1 MKNSFK
7 NSNQKSLLSKIKNL
21 RHQFCVLKLEPIVS
35 AKQVLPPHAADM
47 SAETVALGP
56 LAPDQCPSCTRTH
69 TCVGR
74 SSPVAEDSADTPLAQ
89 STLRQAPQ
97 VLHQI
102 PVYEIDNG
110 EGSRA
115 CIRKGLIITIIV
127 LIICILLVIILRSI
141 F

>member
-1 MKNSFK
+1 
-7 NSNQKSLLSKIKNL
+7 
-21 RHQFCVLKLEPIVS
+21 
-35 AKQVLPPHAADM
+35 M
-47 SAETVALGP
+47 SAETVALGQ

-127 LIICILLVIILRSI
+127 LSICILLVIILRSI

>member
-7 NSNQKSLLSKIKNL
+7 IQIRKVFCLK
-21 RHQFCVLKLEPIVS
+21 QEFEAPVCVLKLEPIGS
-35 AKQVLPPHAADM
+35 AEFQVLPPHAANM

-69 TCVGR
+69 RCVGR
-74 SSPVAEDSADTPLAQ
+74 SSPVAQ
-89 STLRQAPQ
+89 STPRQVPQ
-97 VLHQI
+97 VVQQI
-102 PVYEIDNG
+102 PVYELDNG

-115 CIRKGLIITIIV
+115 CIRKGLIITIMV

>member
-1 MKNSFK
+1 MRNSFK
-7 NSNQKSLLSKIKNL
+7 FKSKASFVYIKNL
-21 RHQFCVLKLEPIVS
+21 RHQFCVLKLEPIGS
-35 AKQVLPPHAADM
+35 AAFQVLPPRAADM
-47 SAETVALGP
+47 SAETVALGQ

-74 SSPVAEDSADTPLAQ
+74 SSPVAGESLPVAQ
-89 STLRQAPQ
+89 STLRQVPQ
-97 VLHQI
+97 VVQQI
-102 PVYEIDNG
+102 PVYELDNG

-115 CIRKGLIITIIV
+115 CIRKGLIITIMV

>member
-1 MKNSFK
+1 M
-7 NSNQKSLLSKIKNL
+7 
-21 RHQFCVLKLEPIVS
+21 S
-35 AKQVLPPHAADM
+35 AELQVLPPYAANM

-56 LAPDQCPSCTRTH
+56 LGSDQCPSCQRTH

-74 SSPVAEDSADTPLAQ
+74 SSPVSVDIADSPIAQ
-89 STLRQAPQ
+89 STLRQARQ
-97 VLHQI
+97 VTHQVPI
-102 PVYEIDNG
+102 YEIDNG

-115 CIRKGLIITIIV
+115 CVRRGLIITIIV

>member
-1 MKNSFK
+1 M
-7 NSNQKSLLSKIKNL
+7 
-21 RHQFCVLKLEPIVS
+21 
-35 AKQVLPPHAADM
+35 LPPHAADM

-115 CIRKGLIITIIV
+115 CIRKGLIITIMV